1 MYKFNELIYERPD
14 YEKEQKALI
23 NYRYE
28 IMSASSYEEIRRGSL
43 SIFHNLWQ
51 PQIKRYNIKQ

>member
-28 IMSASSYEEIRRGSL
+28 IMSASSYEEIRRKLKYFSQL
-43 SIFHNLWQ
+43 VATANKTI
-51 PQIKRYNIKQ
+51 